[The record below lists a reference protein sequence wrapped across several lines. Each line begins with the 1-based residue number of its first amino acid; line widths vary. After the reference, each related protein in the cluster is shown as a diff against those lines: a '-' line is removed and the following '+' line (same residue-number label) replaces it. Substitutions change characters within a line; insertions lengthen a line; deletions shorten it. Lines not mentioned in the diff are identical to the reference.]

1 MGVDLLRTFV
11 SSHILPLRLWEMTM
25 WRYPGPGCPDHSF
38 QAGLGDTEI
47 DTCIQGILA
56 LKVNR
61 QTGLGLVSLREAV
74 VSP

>member
-1 MGVDLLRTFV
+1 
-11 SSHILPLRLWEMTM
+11 M